1 MNTAVKQLAGARMT
15 ISADYLDGRI
25 DRETAIQL
33 MQKYQLVSRARAE
46 QLITFTDNYRT
57 YVINYGLGE
66 QMARMFVRNKAYRP
80 ERRWKVMERLLSRPT
95 VSTDLY
101 RLGPEPWDAPRPPP
115 TDAVD
120 R

>member
-1 MNTAVKQLAGARMT
+1 MRANSFCSAVIPFR
-15 ISADYLDGRI
+15 
-25 DRETAIQL
+25 
-33 MQKYQLVSRARAE
+33 VS
-46 QLITFTDNYRT
+46 
-57 YVINYGLGE
+57 
-66 QMARMFVRNKAYRP
+66 MARMFVRNKAYRP